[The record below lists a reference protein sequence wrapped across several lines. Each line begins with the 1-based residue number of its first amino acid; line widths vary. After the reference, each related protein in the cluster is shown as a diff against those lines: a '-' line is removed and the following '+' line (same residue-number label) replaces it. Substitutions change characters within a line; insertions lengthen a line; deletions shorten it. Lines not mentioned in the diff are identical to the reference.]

1 MTSYLWLSLAVGCA
15 GALEG
20 DLFYAAC
27 NLPSCNTLTFDAW
40 ALGTNTSQTLY
51 SFPNGEFEDGYV
63 ADSVLIGSTVVISL
77 QYDSLP
83 DQGYLVEFDLN
94 TNSVVKGYNTSQCF
108 SIWADP
114 ADASGDAL
122 LCLALEPKCDGGAQC
137 TEFRR
142 ISRSNGS
149 DVLVSS
155 FLPNYAP
162 YTVSC
167 LDSKRGLIYSS
178 FGPLSGGPGNIIA
191 AIDQR
196 TGALVSNASFP
207 LDIAYIEFEY
217 DPVTDRVYSVVE
229 SPQGTFF
236 GTVDPATGVATPLS
250 DHAFFN
256 TTYWNQWNTISTI
269 APQIGVFFSTAFHYA
284 VPNPPSDP
292 ILHVRG
298 QAQRSDGCTARI
310 L

>member
-1 MTSYLWLSLAVGCA
+1 MAIVGRRVCR
-15 GALEG
+15 ALEG

-167 LDSKRGLIYSS
+167 LDSKRGLIYAS